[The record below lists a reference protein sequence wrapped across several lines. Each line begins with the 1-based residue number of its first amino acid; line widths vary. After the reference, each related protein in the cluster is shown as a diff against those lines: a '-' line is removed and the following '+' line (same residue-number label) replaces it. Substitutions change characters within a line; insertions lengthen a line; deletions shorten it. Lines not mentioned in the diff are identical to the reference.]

1 MPYLKVTLAVS
12 TARSGTLRT
21 PLGQITDK
29 DIRRQVFYL
38 STFKERIFFFFPLFE
53 MSWIYNL
60 FFDPIGIMNVFV
72 RLFVV

>member
-38 STFKERIFFFFPLFE
+38 STFKERMFFFFP
-53 MSWIYNL
+53 SI
-60 FFDPIGIMNVFV
+60 
-72 RLFVV
+72 

>member
-38 STFKERIFFFFPLFE
+38 STFKERMFFFSLYLKCPGFIISSLIPLE
-53 MSWIYNL
+53 
-60 FFDPIGIMNVFV
+60 
-72 RLFVV
+72 

>member
-38 STFKERIFFFFPLFE
+38 STFKERMFFFFPLFE

-72 RLFVV
+72 RLFVD

>member
-38 STFKERIFFFFPLFE
+38 STFKERMFFFFSLYLKCPGFIISFLIPLE
-53 MSWIYNL
+53 
-60 FFDPIGIMNVFV
+60 
-72 RLFVV
+72 